1 MLPPRSGVTD
11 SQQDTG
17 SVVNWPWQATQLEQ
31 YTVTFFFFFFELVY
45 VANLEFIKVNEGFWR
60 NVG

>member
-17 SVVNWPWQATQLEQ
+17 SVVNWPWQAAQLGQ
-31 YTVTFFFFFFELVY
+31 YIVTFLSLY
-45 VANLEFIKVNEGFWR
+45 MLQIWNL
-60 NVG
+60 

>member
-1 MLPPRSGVTD
+1 MLSPRSGVID

-17 SVVNWPWQATQLEQ
+17 SVVNWPWQAAQLEQ
-31 YTVTFFFFFFELVY
+31 YTITFFFFEFVY